1 MKKIIENFE
10 EYLGGIFFA
19 LMLIILTCQIFFRQ
33 VLNMPLLWS
42 EELARLLFVYTAI
55 LGVVLGIKHNQHVAI
70 ELLIEKAPPKAIKL
84 LYLVKNILI
93 FLVIIAIFLI
103 GVQVTLRKIPL
114 ELISLKISSVYL
126 YGALPI
132 GAILMMIRFL
142 ENLYKNMKNKQ

>member
-70 ELLIEKAPPKAIKL
+70 ELLIEKAPPKTIKL
-84 LYLVKNILI
+84 LCLIKNILI

-103 GVQVTLRKIPL
+103 GIQVTLRKIPL

-132 GAILMMIRFL
+132 GAILMMVRFL